1 MKPLVI
7 VGAIKRE
14 FKHGEEQSKSLQE
27 EDVMSKVET
36 ILVTTN
42 IGICTGVW
50 TTFLYVLIS

>member
-14 FKHGEEQSKSLQE
+14 FKHGKEQSKSLQE

-50 TTFLYVLIS
+50 ATLLYVLIS